1 MAVIIPPA
9 AKNLTRSKFLGKDFD
24 TYVTEITQYMQLQF
38 DPTTFN
44 NFFASELGVMLVET
58 VAYALSQASWYVD
71 RQVGENFLETA
82 VLRNSVA
89 RLCRQIGFRMPGA
102 VAPSVDLTVSFTA
115 PQLFNVVIP
124 KRFEYLS
131 TSGLIYQQT
140 SDLIFTAGDVG
151 PKIVT
156 VIQGETREEFFVS
169 DGTPN
174 QIFQL
179 RNILSGEFIAEGTSI
194 VSVDNVLWVSQ
205 DFLLF
210 EQINEYEIELNR
222 EPPQIRFGD
231 GFAGNIPIN
240 GADIRV
246 SYVTSK
252 GPTGKVLADEITQ
265 SRVPLV
271 VGVDTVPLIV
281 NNPLASTAGADAM
294 ALSEARVLAPQVF
307 STAKRLV
314 TKEDYDAVVNA
325 FVDPIFGAVAIGG
338 ANIVRGFLEDN
349 FFVQDLENLNSLCGY
364 IQAQLV
370 IHSTSPLGNVTY
382 TAVPVGALGNT
393 IQVVQLNSGPTL
405 PLLVSVVGQDI
416 TVQLAT
422 DGLAIV
428 TSTSANVVAAILAS
442 VPASAMVTAAAE
454 GAGTGLAGAV
464 LALTALSGGGD
475 NVAVQNIVKFDTLTP
490 PATWGTLPQQFDE
503 IYSAACK
510 ANLVEVQIL
519 TEDATGRY
527 IAPTVGLAQ
536 ALKAE
541 LDSMKESTVQIL
553 VFDGSR
559 NLFAVNCSVAI
570 KVLDGYDTVV
580 VANAVKLGVE
590 DHLLNRQYGDSV
602 RISDVYAI
610 VEAVEGVKYSH
621 VSFTVPTS
629 PTKVNPTTGDVD
641 IDVDEVVTLG
651 TVIVTLI

>member
-58 VAYALSQASWYVD
+58 VAYALSQASWYID
-71 RQVGENFLETA
+71 RQIGENFLETA

-102 VAPSVDLTVSFTA
+102 VGPSVDLTVSFTA

-124 KRFEYLS
+124 KRFEYQS
-131 TSGLIYQQT
+131 DSGLIYQQA
-140 SDLIFTAGDVG
+140 SDLIFTAGEVG

-169 DGTPN
+169 DGTAN
-174 QIFQL
+174 QVFQL
-179 RNILSGEFIAEGTSI
+179 RNVLSGDFIAEGTSI
-194 VSVDNVLWVSQ
+194 VTVDSLTWVPQ
-205 DFLLF
+205 DFLVF
-210 EQINEYEIELNR
+210 EQINEYEVELNR

-231 GFAGNIPIN
+231 GIAGNIPLI
-240 GADIRV
+240 GADIHV
-246 SYVTSK
+246 SYVTTK
-252 GPTGKVLADEITQ
+252 GPSGKVLAGEITQ
-265 SRVPLV
+265 VRAPLV
-271 VGVDTVPLIV
+271 VGVDEIPLIV
-281 NNPLASTAGADAM
+281 NNPLSSTAGADAM

-307 STAKRLV
+307 ATAKRLV

-349 FFVQDLENLNSLCGY
+349 LFVQDLENLNSLCGH

-370 IHSTSPLGNVTY
+370 IHSTIPLGNVTY

-393 IQVVQLNSGPTL
+393 IQVAQLNSGPTL

-422 DGLAIV
+422 DGLANV
-428 TSTSANVVAAILAS
+428 TSTAASVVAAILAS
-442 VPASAMVTAAAE
+442 VPASALVTAAAE
-454 GAGTGLAGAV
+454 GGGVAGT
-464 LALTALSGGGD
+464 ALLTSLSGGGD

-490 PATWGTLPQQFDE
+490 PATWGTLPRQFDE

-519 TEDATGRY
+519 VKDASGRY

-536 ALKAE
+536 SLKAE

-559 NLFAVNCSVAI
+559 NLFAVNAVVAI
-570 KVLDGYDTVV
+570 KVIDGYDTVV
-580 VANAVKLGVE
+580 VSNTVKLGVE
-590 DHLLNRQYGDSV
+590 DHLLNRHYGDSV

-651 TVIVTLI
+651 QVVVSLI

>member
-24 TYVTEITQYMQLQF
+24 TYVQEITQYMQLQF

-58 VAYALSQASWYVD
+58 VAYALSQASWYID

-89 RLCRQIGFRMPGA
+89 RLCRQIGFRMTGA
-102 VAPSVDLTVSFTA
+102 VAPSVDLEVSFAA
-115 PQLFNVVIP
+115 PQAFNVEIP
-124 KRFEYLS
+124 KGFEYQS
-131 TSGLIYQQT
+131 SSGLIYQQT
-140 SDLIFTAGDVG
+140 ADLIFTAGEVG
-151 PKIVT
+151 PKVVT

-169 DGTPN
+169 DGTAN

-179 RNILSGEFIAEGTSI
+179 RNILSGEFIAEGTSV
-194 VSVDNVLWVSQ
+194 VSIDNVIWEPQ
-205 DFLLF
+205 DFLTF
-210 EQINEYEIELNR
+210 DQTNQYEVELNR

-231 GFAGNIPIN
+231 GFAGNIPPN

-246 SYVTSK
+246 SYVTTK
-252 GPTGKVLADEITQ
+252 GTAGKVLAGEITQ
-265 SRVPLV
+265 PRAPLV
-271 VGVDTVPLIV
+271 VGVDEIPLVI
-281 NNPLASTAGADAM
+281 NNPLASTAGGEAM

-325 FVDPIFGAVAIGG
+325 FVDPIFGRVAIGG
-338 ANIVRGFLEDN
+338 ANIVRSFLDDN
-349 FFVQDLENLNSLCGY
+349 YFVQDLENLNTLCGY
-364 IQAQLV
+364 VQAQLV
-370 IHSTSPLGNVTY
+370 AHSTSANGNVTY
-382 TAVPVGALGNT
+382 TAKPVGAAGNT
-393 IQVVQLNSGPTL
+393 IQVAQQNNGVSL
-405 PLLVSVVGQDI
+405 PLVVSVVGQDI
-416 TVQLAT
+416 TIQLAT
-422 DGLAIV
+422 NGLGVV
-428 TSTSANVVAAILAS
+428 TSTANDVVTAVQASVAANALVNVVA
-442 VPASAMVTAAAE
+442 E
-454 GAGTGLAGAV
+454 GTGAGLAGV
-464 LALTALSGGGD
+464 LASLTALSGGGD
-475 NVAVQNIVKFDTLTP
+475 NTAVQNIIKFDTLTP

-519 TEDATGRY
+519 AADSSGRY

-541 LDSMKESTVQIL
+541 LETMKESTVQIL

-559 NLFAVNCSVAI
+559 NLFSVNAAVAI
-570 KVLDGYDTVV
+570 KVIDGYDSVV
-580 VANAVKLGVE
+580 VSNNVKLGVE
-590 DHLLNRQYGDSV
+590 DHLLNRKYGESI

-621 VSFTVPTS
+621 VNFTVPTA
-629 PTKVNPTTGDVD
+629 PTKVDPATGDVL
-641 IDVDEVVTLG
+641 IDEDEVVTLG
-651 TVIVTLI
+651 TVTVSLI

>member
-58 VAYALSQASWYVD
+58 VAYALSQASWYID

-194 VSVDNVLWVSQ
+194 VSVDNVIWVSQ
-205 DFLLF
+205 DFLVF

-338 ANIVRGFLEDN
+338 ANIVRGFLDDN
-349 FFVQDLENLNSLCGY
+349 YFVQDIENLNTLCGY

-370 IHSTSPLGNVTY
+370 IHSTSANGNVTY
-382 TAVPVGALGNT
+382 VAKPLGTLGNT
-393 IQVVQLNSGPTL
+393 VQAAQLNNGPTL
-405 PLLVSVVGQDI
+405 PLTVSVVGQDI

-422 DGLAIV
+422 DGLGVV
-428 TSTSANVVAAILAS
+428 TSTANDVVTAIQGDVAANAL
-442 VPASAMVTAAAE
+442 VTVTAE
-454 GAGTGLAGAV
+454 GAGIGLAGV
-464 LALTALSGGGD
+464 LPLTALSGGGD
-475 NVAVQNIVKFDTLTP
+475 NVAVQNIVKFDSLTL
-490 PATWGTLPQQFDE
+490 PATWGSLPQQFDE

-580 VANAVKLGVE
+580 VSNTVKLGVE

-621 VSFTVPTS
+621 VNFTVPTS

-641 IDVDEVVTLG
+641 IDPDEVVTLG
-651 TVIVTLI
+651 TVTVTLI

>member
-1 MAVIIPPA
+1 MPVIIPPA
-9 AKNLTRSKFLGKDFD
+9 AKSLTRTKFLGKDFD
-24 TYVTEITQYMQLQF
+24 TYVTEITQFMQLQF

-44 NFFASELGVMLVET
+44 NFFASELGIMLVET
-58 VAYALSQASWYVD
+58 VAYALSQASWYID
-71 RQVGENFLETA
+71 RQIGENFLETA

-102 VAPSVDLTVSFTA
+102 VAPSVDLTVSFSA

-124 KRFEYLS
+124 NRFEYIS
-131 TSGLIYQQT
+131 ASGLVYQQT
-140 SDLIFTAGDVG
+140 SALIFTAGEVG
-151 PKIVT
+151 PKITT
-156 VIQGETREEFFVS
+156 VIQGETRQEFFVS

-174 QIFQL
+174 QVFQI
-179 RNILSGEFIAEGTSI
+179 RNVLSGEFIAEGTSI
-194 VSVDNVLWVSQ
+194 VTVDNLVWEAR
-205 DFLLF
+205 DFLAF

-231 GFAGNIPIN
+231 GVAGNIPPN
-240 GADIRV
+240 GADIQV

-252 GPTGKVLADEITQ
+252 GPSGKVLAGEITQ
-265 SRVPLV
+265 PRAPLV
-271 VGVDTVPLIV
+271 VGVDEIPLVV
-281 NNPLASTAGADAM
+281 NNPLASTAGAQAM

-307 STAKRLV
+307 ATAKRLV

-325 FVDPIFGAVAIGG
+325 FVDPIFGAVAVGG
-338 ANIVRGFLEDN
+338 ANIVRGFLQDN
-349 FFVQDLENLNSLCGY
+349 YFVTDLENLNIFCGQ

-370 IHSTSPLGNVTY
+370 IHSTVINGNVTY
-382 TAVPVGALGNT
+382 TARPLGVLGNT
-393 IQVVQLNSGPTL
+393 IQVAQVNNGASL
-405 PLLVSVVGQDI
+405 PLLVTVVGQDI

-422 DGLAIV
+422 DGLGVV
-428 TSTSANVVAAILAS
+428 TSTSNAVVAAIVAS
-442 VPASAMVTAAAE
+442 VPASALVVATAE
-454 GAGTGLAGAV
+454 SLGTGLAGV
-464 LALTALSGGGD
+464 LPLTNLSGGAP
-475 NVAVQNIVKFDTLTP
+475 NVPVQNIIKFDSLTP
-490 PATWGTLPQQFDE
+490 PITWGSLPRQFDQ

-559 NLFAVNCSVAI
+559 TLFVVNANVAI
-570 KVLDGYDTVV
+570 KVIDGYDTVV
-580 VANAVKLGVE
+580 VGNTVKLAVE
-590 DHLLNRQYGDSV
+590 DHLLHRLYGESV

-621 VSFTVPTS
+621 VSFTVPTA
-629 PTKVNPTTGDVD
+629 PAKVNPTTGDVD
-641 IDVDEVVTLG
+641 ITDFEVVTLG
-651 TVIVTLI
+651 TVTVTLI

>member
-58 VAYALSQASWYVD
+58 VAYALSQASWYID
-71 RQVGENFLETA
+71 RQIGENFLETA

-102 VAPSVDLTVSFTA
+102 VPPSVDLTVSFSA
-115 PQLFNVVIP
+115 PQPFNVLIP
-124 KRFEYLS
+124 KRFEYQS
-131 TSGLIYQQT
+131 ASGLIYQQAA
-140 SDLIFTAGDVG
+140 DLIFTAGEVG
-151 PKIVT
+151 PKITT
-156 VIQGETREEFFVS
+156 VIQGETRQEFFVS
-169 DGTPN
+169 DGTAN

-179 RNILSGEFIAEGTSI
+179 RNVLSGDFIAEGTTI
-194 VSVDNVLWVSQ
+194 VTVDNVTWAPQ
-205 DFLLF
+205 DFLVF
-210 EQINEYEIELNR
+210 EQIDEYEVELNR

-231 GFAGNIPIN
+231 GIAGNIPPN
-240 GADIRV
+240 GADIQC
-246 SYVTSK
+246 SYVTTL
-252 GPTGKVLADEITQ
+252 GPAGKVLAGEITEP
-265 SRVPLV
+265 RVPLV

-281 NNPLASTAGADAM
+281 NNPSSSTAGGDAM

-307 STAKRLV
+307 ATAKRLV

-325 FVDPIFGAVAIGG
+325 FVDPLFGAVAIGG

-349 FFVQDLENLNSLCGY
+349 LFVQDLENLNSLCGY

-370 IHSTSPLGNVTY
+370 IHSTIPLGNVTY

-393 IQVVQLNSGPTL
+393 VQVAQLNSGPTL

-422 DGLAIV
+422 NGLAIV
-428 TSTSANVVAAILAS
+428 TSTAANVVAAILAS
-442 VPASAMVTAAAE
+442 VPASALVTAVAE
-454 GAGTGLAGAV
+454 GGGVAGT
-464 LALTALSGGGD
+464 ALLTSLSGGGD

-490 PATWGTLPQQFDE
+490 PATWGTLPRQFDE

-519 TEDATGRY
+519 AKDASGRY

-536 ALKAE
+536 SLKVE

-559 NLFAVNCSVAI
+559 NLFAVNAAVAI
-570 KVLDGYDTVV
+570 KVIDGYDTVTV
-580 VANAVKLGVE
+580 GNSVKLIVE

-602 RISDVYAI
+602 RISDVYAL
-610 VEAVEGVKYSH
+610 VEGIEGVKYSH

-629 PTKVNPTTGDVD
+629 PTKVNLTTGDVD

-651 TVIVTLI
+651 TVTVTLI